1 MWYCPIYII
10 VAYIILLSH
19 ILSPYI
25 LWYWY
30 WYHLKMCFCNLNLP
44 LSILFYLA
52 YCPILLRHIILIKVS
67 ADTNLLNCKT
77 LLGPK
82 YFIPI
87 PLLCCILQKQLVNWS
102 IGEYNVIVYWYIW
115 LIFHIYDKW
124 LLFHIPIDWL
134 IDWFSYI
141 FVYLLIDWFSYCNCL
156 WPIGPCRK
164 YS

>member
-1 MWYCPIYII
+1 M
-10 VAYIILLSH
+10 
-19 ILSPYI
+19 
-25 LWYWY
+25 
-30 WYHLKMCFCNLNLP
+30 P

-124 LLFHIPIDWL
+124 LLFHISIDWL

-164 YS
+164 YTVHPLTSSACGVLTVGSYLLGRWAF